1 MTCLMSSIAQES
13 AIDRNTLSDRDR
25 VAFWRDPR
33 WDNLECL
40 HATFVNHEYSPHTHD
55 TFVIGVIEGGV
66 ELYQLNGHSMVA
78 VAGDV
83 CVVNPCE
90 LHDGRPGSE
99 GYRYRMFY
107 PSAGLMQNLAEQI
120 TERPLGE
127 VHFTNPLHRD
137 PDVYRLLSSA
147 HRTMES
153 APDTL
158 SRDEAFLRAASLLI
172 QRYADTPAP
181 AIGIGAEAAAIARV
195 CDYAEDNLDEE
206 LYLESMADVAGFSR
220 YRLIRS
226 FRKEKGITPHAWV
239 TSRRVERARRLLA
252 SGETP
257 ATVAPACGFYDQ
269 AHMTRLFKGV
279 TGVTPA
285 KYRAAFL
292 Q

>member
-1 MTCLMSSIAQES
+1 MSSIAQEQ
-13 AIDRNTLSDRDR
+13 AIDPNTLSDRDR

-55 TFVIGVIEGGV
+55 TFVIGVIERGMEFYRLKGR
-66 ELYQLNGHSMVA
+66 SMVA

-107 PSAGLMQNLAEQI
+107 PSAGLMQGLAEQV
-120 TERPLGE
+120 TERPVGE
-127 VHFTNPLHRD
+127 VHFSNAIYRD
-137 PDVYRLLSSA
+137 PDAYHLLSSA

-158 SRDEAFLRAASLLI
+158 SRDEAFLQAAGLLI
-172 QRYADTPAP
+172 RRYADTVAP
-181 AIGIGAEAAAIARV
+181 DLAIGQEGDAIARV
-195 CDYAEDNLDEE
+195 CDYAEDNLDGH
-206 LYLESMADVAGFSR
+206 LDLSALADIAGFSR
-220 YRLIRS
+220 YRLIRT
-226 FRKEKGITPHAWV
+226 FRREKGITPHAWV
-239 TSRRVERARRLLA
+239 TNRRVERARRLLA
-252 SGETP
+252 AGDAP
-257 ATVAPACGFYDQ
+257 ADVALACGFYDQ
-269 AHMTRLFKGV
+269 AHMTRQFKGV

-285 KYRAAFL
+285 RYRAAFL